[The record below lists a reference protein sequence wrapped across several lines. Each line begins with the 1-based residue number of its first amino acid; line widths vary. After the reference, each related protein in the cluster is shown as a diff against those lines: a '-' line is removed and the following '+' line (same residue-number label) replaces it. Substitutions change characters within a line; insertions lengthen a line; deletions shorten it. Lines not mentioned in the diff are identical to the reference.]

1 MTAVTMQASRGFSI
15 NRMLRRHGGLAMAL
29 AVFVVIFAG
38 LNLSLAHPFSY
49 FDLASTLNNTE
60 TLAIAAMGQTIVVI
74 VGGLDLS
81 AGAVISL
88 TNCIVTVGLGDSS
101 TPLSGVTWMAAGIAS
116 GCVVGA
122 VNGFFIAYMRL
133 QPIVVTLATM
143 FVVQGVTLL
152 VIAEPGGA
160 VSADYNAYFTGDV
173 ISNVLPSSLF
183 VILLLL
189 LAWAVLKRTRF
200 GIALYAVGSDESAAN
215 ANGIDSRGVK
225 FTAYVI
231 AGACYGFAGVVLTAQ
246 SGSADPLVGPPML
259 LPIFVA
265 VLLGGTRLGGG
276 RGGCLGTFFGALILM
291 LMVNLLLVL
300 NVTAYFSTAAE
311 GFLLILAMLGGAFS
325 SRSPLAQHWRRLLS
339 RWGGMRSARA
349 SPAAPLRLWSD
360 RAQLREDNELPAS
373 IVGRWLAV
381 NRDTLR
387 FILPA
392 YIALVIVLA
401 LTAVV
406 LGHRVTFGEYAN
418 SFLVL
423 ASFPAVIVLGQGVVI
438 LTGGLDL
445 SLPWMITLAG
455 VLLTGMTH
463 SNAALVWS
471 VPAVLA
477 VGAFVGAVNGAGIAI
492 LGISPIVMTL
502 AMNGILQAVALI
514 YCGGAP
520 LSLAPSGLHWMM
532 RGEFL
537 YIPPIVWLLIPFV
550 IGASLMLTRTSFGR
564 QIYAVGNSVR
574 VAELSGVPVTAVI
587 IAAYAI
593 SSVCAALVGL
603 MLSGFGFEATL
614 GMGDAFLLPSIAAA
628 VVGGTLIT
636 GGRGRYVG
644 MLGGAL
650 LLTALSTLLSGI
662 LMPAAIRGIIFGVV
676 VLAAVI
682 ALRERQV
689 S

>member
-1 MTAVTMQASRGFSI
+1 MQPPRTLSI
-15 NRMLRRHGGLAMAL
+15 GRILRRHGGLAMAII
-29 AVFVVIFAG
+29 VFVVIFAV
-38 LNLSLAHPFSY
+38 LNLSLVHPFSY
-49 FDLASTLNNTE
+49 FDFASTLNNTE
-60 TLAIAAMGQTIVVI
+60 TLAIAAMGQTIVVL

-88 TNCIVTVGLGDSS
+88 ANCIVTVGLGDSS
-101 TPLSGVTWMAAGIAS
+101 APATGLTWLVAGIAS

-152 VIAEPGGA
+152 VLAEPGGA
-160 VSADYNAYFTGDV
+160 VSADYNVYFTGDV
-173 ISNVLPSSLF
+173 IPNMLPSSLF
-183 VILLLL
+183 TIVLLLV
-189 LAWAVLKRTRF
+189 AWAVLRRTRF
-200 GIALYAVGSDESAAN
+200 GIALYAVGSDEGAAT

-225 FTAYVI
+225 FAAYVI

-265 VLLGGTRLGGG
+265 VMLGGTRLGGG

-300 NVTAYFSTAAE
+300 NVSAYFSTAAE
-311 GFLLILAMLGGAFS
+311 GLLLILAMLGGAFS
-325 SRSPLAQHWRRLLS
+325 AQSPLAQHLRSWLS
-339 RWGGMRSARA
+339 RWRAIRNASALSA
-349 SPAAPLRLWSD
+349 PALRLWSD
-360 RAQLREDNELPAS
+360 RTQLRADNELPAS
-373 IVGRWLAV
+373 VFGRWLAM

-387 FILPA
+387 YILPA
-392 YIALVIVLA
+392 YVALVIVLA
-401 LTAVV
+401 LTAII
-406 LGHRVTFGEYAN
+406 LGHRVAFGEYIN
-418 SFLVL
+418 SLLVL

-455 VLLTGMTH
+455 VLVAGMTH
-463 SNAALVWS
+463 SSDAALVWC

-477 VGAFVGAVNGAGIAI
+477 IGAFVGAINGAGIAV

-502 AMNGILQAVALI
+502 AMNGILQAAALV

-520 LSLAPSGLHWMM
+520 LSLAPSGLHWLM
-532 RGEFL
+532 RGEIL

-550 IGASLMLTRTSFGR
+550 IGASLMLTRTPFGR

-593 SSVCAALVGL
+593 SSACAALVGL
-603 MLSGFGFEATL
+603 MLSGFGFQATL

-636 GGRGRYVG
+636 GGRGRYIG

-662 LMPAAIRGIIFGVV
+662 LMPAAIRSIIFGAV

-682 ALRERQV
+682 ALRERQA

>member
-1 MTAVTMQASRGFSI
+1 
-15 NRMLRRHGGLAMAL
+15 MAL

-38 LNLSLAHPFSY
+38 LNLSLAHPLSY
-49 FDLASTLNNTE
+49 FDFASTLNNTE
-60 TLAIAAMGQTIVVI
+60 TLAIAAMGQTIVVL
-74 VGGLDLS
+74 VGGTRSFGGSGYLPHQLHRDS
-81 AGAVISL
+81 G
-88 TNCIVTVGLGDSS
+88 TGDSS
-101 TPLSGVTWMAAGIAS
+101 TPLAGVTWMVVGIAS

-152 VIAEPGGA
+152 VLAEPGGA

-183 VILLLL
+183 IIVLLL

-276 RGGCLGTFFGALILM
+276 RGGCFGTFFGALILM

-311 GFLLILAMLGGAFS
+311 GLLLILAMLGGAFS
-325 SRSPLAQHWRRLLS
+325 SRSPLAQHWRHLLS

-349 SPAAPLRLWSD
+349 LPAAPLRLWSD

-373 IVGRWLAV
+373 IISRWLAV

-463 SNAALVWS
+463 SNGALVWS

-477 VGAFVGAVNGAGIAI
+477 VGAFVGQ
-492 LGISPIVMTL
+492 SM
-502 AMNGILQAVALI
+502 
-514 YCGGAP
+514 
-520 LSLAPSGLHWMM
+520 
-532 RGEFL
+532 
-537 YIPPIVWLLIPFV
+537 
-550 IGASLMLTRTSFGR
+550 GR
-564 QIYAVGNSVR
+564 ESR
-574 VAELSGVPVTAVI
+574 
-587 IAAYAI
+587 
-593 SSVCAALVGL
+593 
-603 MLSGFGFEATL
+603 F
-614 GMGDAFLLPSIAAA
+614 
-628 VVGGTLIT
+628 
-636 GGRGRYVG
+636 
-644 MLGGAL
+644 
-650 LLTALSTLLSGI
+650 
-662 LMPAAIRGIIFGVV
+662 
-676 VLAAVI
+676 
-682 ALRERQV
+682 
-689 S
+689 